1 MHVAAAD
8 RAGSSASDPAGGS
21 EAGPGD
27 GSHLL
32 LHASL
37 FARLCFAV
45 QVDLRPG
52 GAVCVPGRNRGDDES
67 GLAPL
72 PLRFQVV
79 RLALRGAMLSADCG
93 QHVQAPEEKLR
104 FGGGGCGKGVATPAR
119 MVSN

>member
-37 FARLCFAV
+37 FAGLGFAV
-45 QVDLRPG
+45 QVD
-52 GAVCVPGRNRGDDES
+52 
-67 GLAPL
+67 
-72 PLRFQVV
+72 
-79 RLALRGAMLSADCG
+79 
-93 QHVQAPEEKLR
+93 
-104 FGGGGCGKGVATPAR
+104 
-119 MVSN
+119 